1 MFWLCYM
8 LTIYVLTMFYANYM
22 FFFFQTMADKHDRD
36 VEYDLEEEF
45 EDSEEFEDLP
55 SEHETELSDDEFDD
69 QGLDDYGHYP
79 DYIRDRGRAPT
90 CKSV

>member
-1 MFWLCYM
+1 MFWL
-8 LTIYVLTMFYANYM
+8 LYANYM

-69 QGLDDYGHYP
+69 QGLDDYGQ
-79 DYIRDRGRAPT
+79 
-90 CKSV
+90 